1 LHKTSRST
9 FLAQVQRRLHRFRVE
24 TTNQHRIRQ
33 KSAEVARNA
42 HTRDDVHPV
51 VFFNASTR
59 LNGLSLNA
67 GFSLVTSWALQ
78 LEGVPVVHFVCE
90 CGMSRCVLGTQR
102 DRIQVDPPCSE
113 CTAFSSMLYNGARV
127 YPFNFQ
133 TNIDLE
139 NRLSSLDLSA
149 LMRFE
154 SDGLPLGELILP
166 SLRWILRR
174 HHIFDDKPTRYLF
187 RQYILSAHVVASEFK
202 KLLVDVDPSA
212 VVIFNGMFFPEAIV
226 KTLARRCGLPVF
238 SHEVA
243 LRPFTAFFTAGEATA
258 YPIDIPPD
266 FELSPDQEARLDGYL
281 VQRFQGNF
289 SMAGIQFW
297 PEIKG
302 LSAEF
307 WQRAA
312 QFRQIVPVFTNVIFD
327 TSQGHANVVYPH
339 MFSWLDQVLELMR
352 THPDTLFVLR
362 AHPDE
367 SRPGKE
373 SRESVAEWV
382 KQNQVQ
388 DLPNVIFVGADE
400 YLSSYELIHHSKFVM
415 VYNSTIGL
423 EASLLGAAV
432 LCAGRARYTQ
442 LFTVFLPS
450 TPEDHRRK
458 AEDFLAAD
466 KVKVPEEY
474 RRNARRFLYFQLYRT
489 ALPFGDYLEDSGVWQ
504 GYVTLKDFQLQN
516 LLTKNSPTLKIVVDG
531 ILNNKP
537 FLLDK

>member
-1 LHKTSRST
+1 
-9 FLAQVQRRLHRFRVE
+9 
-24 TTNQHRIRQ
+24 
-33 KSAEVARNA
+33 
-42 HTRDDVHPV
+42 
-51 VFFNASTR
+51 
-59 LNGLSLNA
+59 
-67 GFSLVTSWALQ
+67 
-78 LEGVPVVHFVCE
+78 
-90 CGMSRCVLGTQR
+90 
-102 DRIQVDPPCSE
+102 
-113 CTAFSSMLYNGARV
+113 
-127 YPFNFQ
+127 
-133 TNIDLE
+133 
-139 NRLSSLDLSA
+139 
-149 LMRFE
+149 
-154 SDGLPLGELILP
+154 
-166 SLRWILRR
+166 
-174 HHIFDDKPTRYLF
+174 
-187 RQYILSAHVVASEFK
+187 
-202 KLLVDVDPSA
+202 
-212 VVIFNGMFFPEAIV
+212 
-226 KTLARRCGLPVF
+226 
-238 SHEVA
+238 
-243 LRPFTAFFTAGEATA
+243 
-258 YPIDIPPD
+258 
-266 FELSPDQEARLDGYL
+266 LDGYL
-281 VQRFQGNF
+281 IQRFQGNF

-297 PEIKG
+297 PEMKG

-388 DLPNVIFVGADE
+388 DLPNVIFVGSDE

-442 LFTVFLPS
+442 LPTVFLPS
-450 TPEDHRRK
+450 APEDYRQK

-466 KVKVPEEY
+466 KVVVPEEH

-489 ALPFGDYLEDSGVWQ
+489 ALPYVDYLEDSGVWQ
-504 GYVTLKDFQLQN
+504 GYVTLKNFQLQN

-531 ILNNKP
+531 ILKNKP
-537 FLLDK
+537 FLLEE